1 MILPVSAVSGAG
13 AIYREARGA
22 ADDPPDDRARRTTR
36 KAESMTFRQGGRLDT
51 SGVSA
56 GGRGGR
62 RGIAVGGGVGGLVV
76 VVIALFL
83 GVDPGQFLA
92 DPAAPSDR
100 AGSSATTDG
109 LDAHIDQCDLAQA
122 NVDTVC
128 RIVATTESLED
139 VWTTQLP
146 AQAGMR
152 WEQPH
157 TTIFSGGVDTACGAA
172 SSDIGPFYCP
182 GDRTVYIDPTF
193 FDSVLVGRLGGPPA
207 GAAQMYVVAHEF
219 GHHLQTMLG
228 DIRRSQQDPRGPSS
242 GAVRVE
248 LQADCYAG
256 LWAHYATTTP
266 APDGGPPL
274 LESLTPA
281 DVDAIVR
288 TAEAIGDDHI
298 QRTGGGRVDPR
309 SWTHGSSE
317 MRRQWFLTGYEQGSV
332 GACDTFRAQL

>member
-1 MILPVSAVSGAG
+1 
-13 AIYREARGA
+13 
-22 ADDPPDDRARRTTR
+22 
-36 KAESMTFRQGGRLDT
+36 MTFRQGGGLDT
-51 SGVSA
+51 SGVSGGGR

-83 GVDPGQFLA
+83 GVDPGQLGLEQGA
-92 DPAAPSDR
+92 TGGQGQQSD
-100 AGSSATTDG
+100 SSQQIQ
-109 LDAHIDQCDLAQA
+109 AHIEQCDLQQA
-122 NVDTVC
+122 NADTIC

-146 AQAGMR
+146 EQSGTR
-152 WEQPH
+152 WVQPH
-157 TTIFSGGVDTACGAA
+157 TNIFTGSIDTGCGAA
-172 SSDIGPFYCP
+172 TSEVGPFYCP
-182 GDRTVYIDPTF
+182 ADQDVYLDPSF
-193 FDSVLVGRLGGPPA
+193 FDDVLVRRLGGSPG

-256 LWAHYATTTP
+256 LWAHYATSTP
-266 APDGGPPL
+266 APGGQEPL
-274 LESLTPA
+274 LESLTPG
-281 DVDAIVR
+281 DVDAIVQ

-298 QRTGGGRVDPR
+298 QRSGGARVDPD

-317 MRRQWFLTGYEQGSV
+317 MRREWFLTGYEQGSMQ
-332 GACDTFRAQL
+332 ACDTFRAQL

>member
-1 MILPVSAVSGAG
+1 
-13 AIYREARGA
+13 
-22 ADDPPDDRARRTTR
+22 
-36 KAESMTFRQGGRLDT
+36 MTFRQGGKLDT
-51 SGVSA
+51 SGVSGGGS

-62 RGIAVGGGVGGLVV
+62 RGMAVGGGVGGLVV
-76 VVIALFL
+76 VLIALFL
-83 GVDPGQFLA
+83 GVDPGQLGLE
-92 DPAAPSDR
+92 
-100 AGSSATTDG
+100 AGPTGDQGQQTGSAQQFQ
-109 LDAHIDQCDLAQA
+109 AHIDQCDLEQA
-122 NVDTVC
+122 NSDTIC

-146 AQAGMR
+146 DQAGMR
-152 WEQPH
+152 WVQPH
-157 TTIFSGGVDTACGAA
+157 TNIFTGAIDTGCGAA

-182 GDRTVYIDPTF
+182 ADQNVYIDPAF
-193 FDSVLVGRLGGPPA
+193 FDEVLVRQLGASPS

-228 DIRRSQQDPRGPSS
+228 DIRRSQRDPAGPSS

-266 APDGGPPL
+266 APGGELPL
-274 LESLTPA
+274 LESLTQR
-281 DVDAIVR
+281 DVDAIVQ

-298 QRTGGGRVDPR
+298 QKSGGARVDPG

-317 MRRQWFLTGYEQGSV
+317 MRRQWFLTGYEQGSMQ
-332 GACDTFRAQL
+332 ACDTFRGQL

>member
-1 MILPVSAVSGAG
+1 
-13 AIYREARGA
+13 
-22 ADDPPDDRARRTTR
+22 
-36 KAESMTFRQGGRLDT
+36 MTFRQGGKLDT
-51 SGVSA
+51 SGVSGGGS

-62 RGIAVGGGVGGLVV
+62 RGMAVGGGVGGLVV
-76 VVIALFL
+76 VLIALFL
-83 GVDPGQFLA
+83 GVDPGQLGLE
-92 DPAAPSDR
+92 
-100 AGSSATTDG
+100 AGPTGDQGQQTGSAQQFQ
-109 LDAHIDQCDLAQA
+109 AHIDQCDLEQA
-122 NVDTVC
+122 NSDTIC

-146 AQAGMR
+146 DQAGMR
-152 WEQPH
+152 WVQPH
-157 TTIFSGGVDTACGAA
+157 TNIFTGAIDTGCGAA

-182 GDRTVYIDPTF
+182 ADQNVYIDPAF
-193 FDSVLVGRLGGPPA
+193 FDEVLVRQLGASPS

-228 DIRRSQQDPRGPSS
+228 DIRRSQRDPAGPSS

-266 APDGGPPL
+266 APGGELPL
-274 LESLTPA
+274 LESLTQR
-281 DVDAIVR
+281 DVDAIVQ

-298 QRTGGGRVDPR
+298 QKSGGARVDPG

-317 MRRQWFLTGYEQGSV
+317 MRRQWFLTGYERGSMQ
-332 GACDTFRAQL
+332 ACDTFRGQL

>member
-1 MILPVSAVSGAG
+1 
-13 AIYREARGA
+13 
-22 ADDPPDDRARRTTR
+22 
-36 KAESMTFRQGGRLDT
+36 MTFRQGGRLDT
-51 SGVSA
+51 SGVSGGGR

-62 RGIAVGGGVGGLVV
+62 RGMAVGGGVGGIVV

-83 GVDPGQFLA
+83 GVDPGQL
-92 DPAAPSDR
+92 
-100 AGSSATTDG
+100 G
-109 LDAHIDQCDLAQA
+109 LDTGGTADQGQQSDSAQAYQSHIEQCDLEQA
-122 NVDTVC
+122 NADTVC

-139 VWTTQLP
+139 VWNAQLP
-146 AQAGMR
+146 SQLGID
-152 WEQPH
+152 WVQPH
-157 TTIFSGGVDTACGAA
+157 TTIFSGAINTGCGAA

-182 GDRTVYIDPTF
+182 AGREVYIDPAF
-193 FDSVLVGRLGGPPA
+193 FDQVLVNQLGGSPG

-228 DIRRSQQDPRGPSS
+228 DIQRSQQDPQGPSS

-256 LWAHYATTTP
+256 LWAHYATSTP

-274 LESLTPA
+274 LESLTEQ
-281 DVDAIVR
+281 DVDGIIQ

-298 QRTGGGRVDPR
+298 QQSGGARVDPG

-317 MRRQWFLTGYEQGSV
+317 MRRQWFLIGYEQGSV
-332 GACDTFRAQL
+332 QACDTFRARF

>member
-1 MILPVSAVSGAG
+1 
-13 AIYREARGA
+13 
-22 ADDPPDDRARRTTR
+22 
-36 KAESMTFRQGGRLDT
+36 MTFRQGGRLDT
-51 SGVSA
+51 SGVSG

-62 RGIAVGGGVGGLVV
+62 RGMAVGGGVSGLVV

-83 GVDPGQFLA
+83 GVDPGQL
-92 DPAAPSDR
+92 
-100 AGSSATTDG
+100 G
-109 LDAHIDQCDLAQA
+109 LDGGGTDPGATGGRAQTSDSAQQFQAHIDQCDLQQA
-122 NVDTVC
+122 NTDTIC
-128 RIVATTESLED
+128 RVVATTESLED
-139 VWTTQLP
+139 VWNTQLP
-146 AQAGMR
+146 DQIGMR
-152 WEQPH
+152 WVQPH
-157 TTIFSGGVDTACGAA
+157 TTIFTGAVDTGCGGA

-182 GDRTVYIDPTF
+182 ADEGVYLDPAF
-193 FDSVLVGRLGGPPA
+193 FDRVLVRQLGGPPS

-228 DIRRSQQDPRGPSS
+228 DIRRSQQDPQGPSS

-256 LWAHYATTTP
+256 LWAHYATSTP

-274 LESLTPA
+274 LESLTGS

-298 QRTGGGRVDPR
+298 QRTGGARVDPG

-317 MRRQWFLTGYEQGSV
+317 MRRQWFLTGYEQGSMQ
-332 GACDTFRAQL
+332 ACDTFRAQL